1 MNRHVIS
8 LGAVFLRTP
17 WLWFGFENGAES
29 FIEWFVDLEGSVAA
43 WRCLFGFLKILH
55 HFCDIQGRTSHF
67 FIFISRD
74 HSLPFHSVI

>member
-1 MNRHVIS
+1 
-8 LGAVFLRTP
+8 
-17 WLWFGFENGAES
+17 
-29 FIEWFVDLEGSVAA
+29 
-43 WRCLFGFLKILH
+43 LKILH